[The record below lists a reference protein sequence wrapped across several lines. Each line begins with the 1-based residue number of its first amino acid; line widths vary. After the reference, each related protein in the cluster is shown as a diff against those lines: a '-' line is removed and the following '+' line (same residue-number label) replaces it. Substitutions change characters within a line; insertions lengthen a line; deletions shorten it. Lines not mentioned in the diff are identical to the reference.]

1 MVINQNREFFGPLIR
16 VGWPL
21 MKIVLTSF
29 AKTFWCF
36 DTIRINGS
44 CISNRCSYLKE
55 NLQISNNYTDNL
67 KQTNER

>member
-29 AKTFWCF
+29 AKNVLMFW
-36 DTIRINGS
+36 
-44 CISNRCSYLKE
+44 Y
-55 NLQISNNYTDNL
+55 Y
-67 KQTNER
+67 